1 MYFGSYLL
9 ALATLAA
16 VLSAA
21 GYFLVARGQKAYI
34 SAANLFYYIMTFL
47 VSAAIV
53 YLISLFLNDRFEYS
67 YVSAYS
73 SSDLAANF
81 KITSLWAG
89 QEGSFLL
96 WAGLGVLL
104 GLWVKSKAKDQLGW
118 VMFFYM
124 LGQLFLLTL
133 MNISSPFALNSVVP
147 VDGRG
152 LNPLLQSFW
161 MQIHPPIIFL
171 GYASTFVL
179 FAFAMAALATRRY
192 DNWVKLAF
200 PWAIFSVCAL
210 GAGIFLGGY
219 WAYETL
225 GWGGYWS
232 WDPVENA
239 SLVPWLGSIAL
250 VHGMIIERKRGA
262 FKKTNLF
269 LAVTTFLMVI
279 YGTFLTRSGVL
290 ADFSVHSFVDLG
302 TNIYL
307 VLFLIG
313 FTILSYGL
321 LIIRGK
327 TIKSN
332 EPDKSPLAREFSVFL
347 GMLFVVLSAF
357 LVLLGMSSPL
367 LTKIIGDPSAVDMSF
382 YVKTN
387 LPIGIILGI
396 ILGISALVTWRPLSL
411 KDFFKKLVIPT
422 LFSIILVIA
431 AFFLGVKSVTHLIF
445 IFTSLF
451 ALIANLIRT
460 FDRIKRKG
468 ISHIE
473 ANLVHIG
480 FAMMLLGVVISSG
493 YSSHEKASLKQS
505 EQQDIQGFKLIFA
518 GVEQISENREEVH
531 LNIEHGSESY
541 HANLLFIWSQQ
552 GLVRNPYIKKFLFYD
567 LYISPEELKEINSS
581 EDKQTVILTRGQT
594 GKIDDY
600 NIKFIKFDPGSHMD
614 GKALSIGAVLEV
626 YLSDGETLKVEP
638 RYNVSGDNRVEYEP
652 AYIPDSRKNVYLLK
666 LNADEGMVLLGLTDK
681 DNPDEFNPSNL
692 LIVEVTRKPFIN
704 LVWLGLILIILGSGL
719 SAFRRAKEI
728 KN

>member
-9 ALATLAA
+9 ALATVAA
-16 VLSAA
+16 LLSAA
-21 GYFLVARGQKAYI
+21 GYFLIARGQKAYT
-34 SAANLFYYIMTFL
+34 SAANWSYYLTTLL
-47 VSAAIV
+47 VTAAAV

-67 YVSAYS
+67 YVSGYS

-96 WAGLGVLL
+96 WAALGVLL

-124 LGQLFLLTL
+124 LGQLFLFTL
-133 MNISSPFALNSVVP
+133 MNISSPFALNQVVP

-152 LNPLLQSFW
+152 LNPLLQNFW

-192 DNWVKLAF
+192 DSWVKLTF
-200 PWAIFSVCAL
+200 PWAIFSVCTL

-250 VHGMIIERKRGA
+250 VHGMLIERKRGA

-269 LAVTTFLMVI
+269 LAITTFLMVI

-302 TNIYL
+302 MNAYL
-307 VLFLIG
+307 ALFLIG
-313 FTILSYGL
+313 FTIISYGL

-332 EPDKSPLAREFSVFL
+332 EPDKSPLSREFSVFL
-347 GMLFVVLSAF
+347 GMLFIILSAF
-357 LVLLGMSSPL
+357 LILLGMSSPL
-367 LTKIIGDPSAVDMSF
+367 LTKIVGDPSAVDMSF
-382 YVKTN
+382 YIKTN
-387 LPIGIILGI
+387 MPIGIILGI
-396 ILGISALVTWRPLSL
+396 ILGISALVTWKSSGIR
-411 KDFFKKLVIPT
+411 DFLRKLALPVSI
-422 LFSIILVIA
+422 SIIMTVV
-431 AFFLGVKSVTHLIF
+431 AFFLGVNNFAHLIF
-445 IFTSLF
+445 IFTSGF

-460 FDRIKRKG
+460 VDHIKRKG
-468 ISHIE
+468 IFHAG

-480 FAMMLLGVVISSG
+480 FAMMLLGIIVSSG
-493 YSSHEKASLKQS
+493 YSTHEKASLEQGK
-505 EQQDIQGFKLIFA
+505 QQDIQDFKLAFT
-518 GVEQISENREEVH
+518 GVRQLSENIEEVH
-531 LNIEHGSESY
+531 LDIERGSNSY
-541 HANLLFIWSQQ
+541 HASPLFIWSQQ
-552 GLVRNPYIKKFLFYD
+552 GLVRNPYIKKFLLYD
-567 LYISPEELKEINSS
+567 LYISPEELKEIAPTGN
-581 EDKQTVILTRGQT
+581 DRTVVLTRGKTEQ
-594 GKIDDY
+594 IEECE
-600 NIKFIKFDPGSHMD
+600 IRFIEFDAGSHME
-614 GKALSIGAVLEV
+614 GGGLSIGAVLEIH
-626 YLSDGETLKVEP
+626 LSNGDTLKAEP
-638 RYNVSGDNRVEYEP
+638 RYSISGDNQVKLDP
-652 AYIPDSRKNVYLLK
+652 AYIPGLAKNMYLLK
-666 LNADEGMVLLGLTDK
+666 LNADQGIILLGITDK
-681 DNPDEFNPSNL
+681 DNPEGFTPTNL
-692 LIVEVTRKPFIN
+692 LIIQATIKPFIN

-719 SAFRRAKEI
+719 SAFRRIKEI
-728 KN
+728 SG